1 MQAVQNAQLLIR
13 RHRLT
18 VEDYHKMGEAG
29 ILCEDDRVELIEGEL
44 IDIPP
49 IGSIHAGKVIR
60 LISSLNTALSGRAII
75 SPQNPI
81 HLGERSE
88 PQPDVA
94 VLRFRKDFY
103 ENAHPQPED
112 VLLLIEISDTT
123 VSYDREMKIPLYGRS
138 GIPEVWLIDLQQQRV
153 EVYLQPSADGYR
165 QMIRPGRDERI
176 ALSLLPDVS
185 IAVADLWAQ

>member
-1 MQAVQNAQLLIR
+1 
-13 RHRLT
+13 
-18 VEDYHKMGEAG
+18 
-29 ILCEDDRVELIEGEL
+29 
-44 IDIPP
+44 
-49 IGSIHAGKVIR
+49 
-60 LISSLNTALSGRAII
+60 LSGRAII